1 MATSHLDQLTPR
13 RKLALGLA
21 LLWAVAFVAVVLPVA
36 FYSDPSSWHPVYLL
50 PVAGFNAL
58 ATGIV
63 VFELTCWVAPGVARL
78 VERKYCLSVQV
89 LLGVF
94 LVFQI
99 VAYLTLLN
107 G

>member
-36 FYSDPSSWHPVYLL
+36 FYSGPSSWHPVYL
-50 PVAGFNAL
+50 
-58 ATGIV
+58 GIV
-63 VFELTCWVAPGVARL
+63 VFELTCWVAPGIARR
-78 VERKYCLSVQV
+78 VQGKYCLSVQV

-94 LVFQI
+94 FVFQI
-99 VAYLTLLN
+99 VAYLILLN
-107 G
+107 GR